1 MKSLPVPSLWLIGS
15 MFQAFVFARSFH
27 EKECHGVFAPL
38 YYKVTQGALDIQ
50 IGTELFEL
58 PIERGYPDA

>member
-1 MKSLPVPSLWLIGS
+1 MGS
-15 MFQAFVFARSFH
+15 MFQVFAFALSFP

-38 YYKVTQGALDIQ
+38 YYKVTQGALGIQ

>member
-1 MKSLPVPSLWLIGS
+1 
-15 MFQAFVFARSFH
+15 MFQVFVFARSFH
-27 EKECHGVFAPL
+27 EMECHGVFSPL